1 MSRSATVSIDF
12 VESLLLHAEQQ
23 GYNLDSLLS
32 SVGMTRSELEGRSD
46 FPADQFNLLYQ
57 HVMWLVQDESFGL
70 LTGGNLP
77 TGTFRMMC
85 FAMITCTN
93 LGDAV
98 RRCSQFYEICKGPRV
113 KPEIV
118 VDGDKAYFHYVALN
132 SMPADT
138 VRRVVSNETPAV
150 IRSSISIWHHFM
162 SWMIGYRLPLLRASF
177 TFAEQPNLSDYQ
189 NLFQCPIDF
198 NASENRL
205 TFPADQLSMPMM
217 QNAETLR
224 SFLRTA
230 PYQLMVMV
238 NGDRSVSAQ
247 VKGLIGRDFSRS
259 PPSIQEV
266 ASALNMS
273 ARTLRRH
280 LDKEGTTYQALKD
293 QSRFDAAQEYLSYPN
308 VSVQEVA
315 ALLGFTE
322 PSAFVRA
329 FRKWSGVTPAAYR
342 DAQQEAIEQGA

>member
-12 VESLLLHAEQQ
+12 VESLLSHAEQQ
-23 GYNLDSLLS
+23 GYNLNSLLS
-32 SVGMTRSELEGRSD
+32 SVGMTRSDLEGRSD
-46 FPADQFNLLYQ
+46 FPADQFNQLYQ

-85 FAMITCTN
+85 FAMITCAT

-98 RRCSQFYEICKGPRV
+98 RRCSQFYEICKGPTV
-113 KPEIV
+113 KPTLL
-118 VDGDKAYFHYVALN
+118 VDGDQAIFHYVALD

-138 VRRVVSNETPAV
+138 VRRLVSNETPAL
-150 IRSSISIWHHFM
+150 IRSSLSIWHHFM
-162 SWMIGYRLPLLRASF
+162 SWMIGYRLPLQRACF

-189 NLFQCPIDF
+189 NLFQCPIEF
-198 NASENRL
+198 NEPDNRL
-205 TFPADQLSMPMM
+205 IFPADQLSMPMM

-224 SFLRTA
+224 GFLRTA

-247 VKGLIGRDFSRS
+247 VKGLIGRDFSRP

-266 ASALNMS
+266 AEALNMS
-273 ARTLRRH
+273 SRTLRRH

-293 QSRFDAAQEYLSYPN
+293 QSRFNAAQEYLSYPD

-315 ALLGFTE
+315 SLLGFTE

-329 FRKWSGVTPAAYR
+329 FRKWSGTTPAAYR
-342 DAQQEAIEQGA
+342 DTHQALTQ